1 MKNRLIKILAILVM
15 IPIMIIGIVVGII
28 WNLYLIADYVS
39 FRLNRKWKAGI
50 KEAKKHHQEHQ
61 YKG

>member
-28 WNLYLIADYVS
+28 WNLYLIADYIL
-39 FRLNRKWKAGI
+39 FILNRKWKAGI
-50 KEAKKHHQEHQ
+50 KEAKKTSPRTSI
-61 YKG
+61 

>member
-28 WNLYLIADYVS
+28 WNLYLIADYIS
-39 FRLNRKWKAGI
+39 FKLNRKWKAGI
-50 KEAKKHHQEHQ
+50 KEAKKTSPRTSI
-61 YKG
+61 

>member
-28 WNLYLIADYVS
+28 WNLYLIADYIS
-39 FRLNRKWKAGI
+39 FILNRKWKAGI
-50 KEAKKHHQEHQ
+50 KEAKKTSPRTSI
-61 YKG
+61 